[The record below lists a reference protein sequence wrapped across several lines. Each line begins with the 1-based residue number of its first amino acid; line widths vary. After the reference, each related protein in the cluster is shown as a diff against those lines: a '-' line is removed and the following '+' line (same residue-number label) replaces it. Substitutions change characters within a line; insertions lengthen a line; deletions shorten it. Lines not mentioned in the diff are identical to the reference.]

1 MKRITHQPSMKT
13 IVWRIRHQSLRPF
26 FIWPMLLVLYV
37 CMPPTAS
44 AQRGGVV
51 VVRPG
56 ARPVWRDLGTTV
68 VNYGVSRD
76 AINVFDD
83 NFFRALKFKVWDASL
98 EMIEAEVVYGNGAR
112 DRVPINYVVRRGEES
127 PALNL
132 RGGNR
137 RIRKVFFT
145 YRFVPGL
152 TFRRAKITLFG
163 IS

>member
-1 MKRITHQPSMKT
+1 MLILLYSSPTS
-13 IVWRIRHQSLRPF
+13 WAQSV
-26 FIWPMLLVLYV
+26 I
-37 CMPPTAS
+37 
-44 AQRGGVV
+44 

-56 ARPVWRDLGTTV
+56 ARPPAPRWQDLGTTV

-76 AINVFDD
+76 AINVFHDG
-83 NFFRALKFKVWDASL
+83 FFKALKFKVWDASL
-98 EMIEAEVVYGNGAR
+98 EMLEAEVVYGNGGR

-132 RGGNR
+132 RGGQR

-163 IS
+163 IQ